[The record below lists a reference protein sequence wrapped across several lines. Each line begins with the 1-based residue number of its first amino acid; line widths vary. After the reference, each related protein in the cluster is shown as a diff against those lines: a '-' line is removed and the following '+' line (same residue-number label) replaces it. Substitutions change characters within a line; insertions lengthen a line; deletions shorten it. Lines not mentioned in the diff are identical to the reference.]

1 MSTQM
6 ERSIH
11 ETDLAVPGVG
21 LQVPTA
27 LSSTLQHVDD
37 SDGNQSGLELTHN
50 GPVVITTQLG
60 IGVTPAATYAL
71 EVAEGKSIRLLMGT
85 GTVVSV
91 GAPGVFN
98 IDAVNIV
105 GGRLTVKDD
114 GKVGINH
121 ASPQYTLDVGGTI
134 NATAIRVGGGGATI
148 PGIQKA
154 SSAPPGAALEPLF
167 VNVNTGVL
175 YYE

>member
-1 MSTQM
+1 MSTQI
-6 ERSIH
+6 EGGIQG
-11 ETDLAVPGVG
+11 TDIAVPGVG
-21 LQVPTA
+21 LQVPVA

-37 SDGNQSGLELTHN
+37 SDGNHSGLELTHN
-50 GPVVITTQLG
+50 GPVVVTTQLG
-60 IGVTPAATYAL
+60 IGMTPAANYAL
-71 EVAEGKSIRLLMGT
+71 EVANGRSIRLMMGP
-85 GTVVSV
+85 GTTISV

-98 IDAVNIV
+98 IDAVGVV

-148 PGIQKA
+148 PGIQPA
-154 SSAPPGAALEPLF
+154 SSAPPGASLEPVF
-167 VNVNTGVL
+167 VNTATGVL